1 MRRARA
7 DVEQA
12 DFAYRGGVG
21 EELVEAFGAVGEV
34 AVAVFAGVRQA
45 LDELFVLG
53 EFGWG
58 FGKAGAARLE
68 RAGDAHGEFVHR
80 GFGIG
85 VFGVE
90 DFALFGEFD
99 FALQGAGRLRGDGVV
114 GGAAATADRAA
125 APVEEAGFDVVTA
138 GDVEDGLL
146 GAVELPGAGEDAAVF
161 AAVGVAEHDFLGV
174 VLAFKQGAVGGVVQQ
189 LRQDGVD
196 VFQVFDGFKE
206 RRYRQ
211 GGVGTALFVLP
222 GESGEAHQ
230 EQHFEDVARA
240 VGHGDD
246 VAAEGARAD
255 EFAQAGDGAHQRQL
269 FLGFGREVLFEKE
282 RRAGG
287 GDELGQRLLAAGF
300 VEGVVVGQV
309 GRVRKEVSDDVGV
322 PGRFLADVERG
333 HVEAAAAHKTNE
345 ILDVAARLFGVVLF

>member
-1 MRRARA
+1 MFGRRAFAAVRRART

-53 EFGWG
+53 EFGRG

-68 RAGDAHGEFVHR
+68 RAGDAHGEFVYR
-80 GFGIG
+80 GFGVG

-146 GAVELPGAGEDAAVF
+146 RAVELPGAGEDAAVF
-161 AAVGVAEHDFLGV
+161 AAVGVAEHDFLGI
-174 VLAFKQGAVGGVVQQ
+174 VLVGEQGAVGGVVEQ

-206 RRYRQ
+206 RRNRQ
-211 GGVGTALFVLP
+211 GGVGAALFVLP

-230 EQHFEDVARA
+230 EQYFEDVAGA

-255 EFAQAGDGAHQRQL
+255 EFAQAGDGAYQRQL
-269 FLGFGREVLFEKE
+269 FLGFGREVLFEEE

-287 GDELGQRLLAAGF
+287 GDELSERLLAAGF
-300 VEGVVVGQV
+300 VQRVVVGQV
-309 GRVRKEVSDDVGV
+309 GRVRKEVGDDVGV
-322 PGRFLADVERG
+322 PGGFLADVERC
-333 HVEAAAAHKTNE
+333 HVEAAAAHKA
-345 ILDVAARLFGVVLF
+345 D